1 MLVKLGVS
9 NALSIIIGHLF
20 RKINKKLHRQ
30 IKRDIFVINYSS
42 KIHSFAYS
50 KTLLY
55 YNNL

>member
-30 IKRDIFVINYSS
+30 IKRYIFVINYSS

-50 KTLLY
+50 KNTTLL
-55 YNNL
+55 